1 MESYKACMLLD
12 FYGNLLTPKMRHTL
26 ELYQFN
32 DLSLAEIADSESI
45 SRQGV
50 YDTVK
55 RAIRTLEEYEDKLK
69 LIDRFEKQK
78 DDIALAISKIDNGQ
92 ILEARDIL
100 SKIDA
105 ELESE

>member
-1 MESYKACMLLD
+1 
-12 FYGNLLTPKMRHTL
+12 MRHTL
-26 ELYQFN
+26 ELYYFN

>member
-1 MESYKACMLLD
+1 
-12 FYGNLLTPKMRHTL
+12 MRV
-26 ELYQFN
+26 
-32 DLSLAEIADSESI
+32 
-45 SRQGV
+45 SR
-50 YDTVK
+50 DK